1 MRLSP
6 LRLAIA
12 ALAALPA
19 QAQPTRAP
27 ASAGAVVLD
36 PVVISVQRTGQSSF
50 DAPAAISAVTRETI
64 ENAGPQVNLSEALNR
79 VPGISV
85 LNRQNYSQDL
95 QLSIR
100 GFGARSTF
108 GIRGVRLIVDG
119 IPATMPDGQGQA
131 SNIALSS
138 AGRIEVLRGPLAQLY
153 GNAAGGV
160 VQIVT
165 EADAPVPTTT
175 LSAAAGS
182 HGLRKLG
189 AKFSTRTPGY
199 GLMLD
204 VSQFRTD
211 GARAHSEAERG
222 QLNARWQADLS
233 RDTHIAVVLN
243 ALDQPVSLDP
253 LGLTADQFRNGTP
266 GNAAYLAALAQD
278 PRKTVRQQQVGVV
291 LDHRLAEATEL
302 NARLYAGGRDLAN
315 ALSIPRPPS
324 PAQTAPTASGGIVE
338 FERAYGGGAVSV
350 AHRIALG
357 EGRGAR
363 LTAGIEIDRMRE
375 DRQGYLNNLGV
386 RGALKRDELNRVR
399 TRDLVVQAGV
409 DLSPRWS
416 TTVGLRNSHVEF
428 ESRDRY
434 IVAGNPDDSG
444 GRSYSATNP
453 VLGVAYKAGPDL
465 NLYANLG
472 RGFETPTFNELSYR
486 PGGLTGLNTGLEA
499 SKSRH
504 AEIGAKW
511 RVGGSQRIDIA
522 LFDIATRDEIVVDTN
537 VGGRSTF
544 KNAGRTSRRGIEFSH
559 LAQFGDA
566 WRSTVSATLLRA
578 RFDETFVSGTGATAI
593 TVPAGNRLPGTPERN
608 LYAELAWAPTRAWG
622 GFNAAIEAVHTGRL
636 YVNDVNSDA
645 AAARTVL
652 NLRSGLRQQIGSWT
666 LSEGVRV
673 DNLADRLYA
682 GSVIVNEGN
691 GRFFEPAL
699 ERNWLLS
706 VTARYE
712 WR

>member
-1 MRLSP
+1 MRLI
-6 LRLAIA
+6 LAPV
-12 ALAALPA
+12 ALAAVTALHA
-19 QAQPTRAP
+19 QAQNRTP
-27 ASAGAVVLD
+27 VQLD
-36 PVVISVQRTGQSSF
+36 PVVISVERSGQSTF

-64 ENAGPQVNLSEALNR
+64 ESAGPQVNLSEVLNR

-160 VQIVT
+160 VQVFT
-165 EADAPVPTTT
+165 EADAAVPTTT

-182 HGLRKLG
+182 HGLWKLG

-199 GLMLD
+199 GITLD
-204 VSQFRTD
+204 ASQFRTD

-222 QLNARWQADLS
+222 QLNARWQADLT
-233 RDTHIAVVLN
+233 RDTHVAVVLN

-253 LGLTADQFRNGTP
+253 LGLTADQFRNAAPGT
-266 GNAAYLAALAQD
+266 AAYLAALAQD
-278 PRKTVRQQQVGVV
+278 PRKTVRQQQLGVV
-291 LDHRLAEATEL
+291 VDHQLTDATQL
-302 NARLYAGGRDLAN
+302 SARLYAGGRDLDA

-324 PAQTAPTASGGIVE
+324 PAQTAATASGGIVA
-338 FERAYGGGAVSV
+338 FARSYGGGALSV

-357 EGRGAR
+357 EGRSVR
-363 LTAGIEIDRMRE
+363 LAAGIEIDRMRE
-375 DRQGYLNNLGV
+375 DRQGYLNDLGV

-399 TRDLVVQAGV
+399 NRDVYAQAGV
-409 DLSPRWS
+409 DLSPQWALTAGVRS
-416 TTVGLRNSHVEF
+416 SRVEF
-428 ESRDRY
+428 ESQDRY
-434 IVAGNPDDSG
+434 VRAGNPDDSG
-444 GRSYSATNP
+444 GRNYSATNP
-453 VLGVAYKAGPDL
+453 VLGIAFKATPDL

-486 PGGLTGLNTGLEA
+486 PGGLTGLNTALDA

-511 RVGGSQRIDIA
+511 RLGDSQRIDVA
-522 LFDIATRDEIVVDTN
+522 VFDIATRDEIVVDTN

-544 KNAGRTSRRGIEFSH
+544 KNAGRTGRRGLEFAH
-559 LAQFGDA
+559 AARFGAD
-566 WRSTVSATLLRA
+566 WRSTLSLTLLRA
-578 RFDETFVSGTGATAI
+578 RFDESFVSGTGTTAI

-608 LYAELAWAPTRAWG
+608 LFAELAYAPARAWG
-622 GFNAAIEAVHTGRL
+622 GFNAAVEAVHTGKL

-645 AAARTVL
+645 AAASTVL
-652 NLRSGLRQQIGSWT
+652 NLRAGLRQQLGGWT
-666 LSEGVRV
+666 FSELLRL
-673 DNLADRLYA
+673 DNATDRSYA

-691 GRFFEPAL
+691 SRFFEPAL
-699 ERNWLLS
+699 GRTWLLAL
-706 VTARYE
+706 TARYE
-712 WR
+712 LR